1 MNIKTYRQFNGRIS
15 RYFESMVRVALSLLL
30 LLIVATITIATIK
43 TFFDLKDI
51 FYEDV
56 HGALKHVMVSSL
68 TILALVE
75 VCMTVLAY
83 FSEGRVK
90 VSYIIDT
97 VLVVILTEVMV
108 FWFKEIEFMRIV
120 MLIALVLT
128 LIVARILAIRFS
140 PGKVTEEI

>member
-56 HGALKHVMVSSL
+56 HGALKHVMVNSL

-108 FWFKEIEFMRIV
+108 FWFKDIEFMRIV

-140 PGKVTEEI
+140 PGKVMEEI